1 MGPTLPDRAAD
12 GIMSAW
18 RPGPGRPPV
27 VARVIA
33 LSRYR
38 LPRPVVRQLHDP
50 LVEFMPGAMVKRPPA
65 G

>member
-1 MGPTLPDRAAD
+1 MVARP
-12 GIMSAW
+12 
-18 RPGPGRPPV
+18 RPGHGRRPV

-38 LPRPVVRQLHDP
+38 LPRPVVRQLHEL
-50 LVEFMPGAMVKRPPA
+50 LVEFMPGAMVKPPPA

>member
-1 MGPTLPDRAAD
+1 MVPTLPDRAAD
-12 GIMSAW
+12 GIMSGW
-18 RPGPGRPPV
+18 RPGSGLAPV

-38 LPRPVVRQLHDP
+38 PPRPVVRQLHDP
-50 LVEFMPGAMVKRPPA
+50 LVEFMPGATVKRPPA